1 VPDPGEISCDEVNL
15 DKIRRLAFVEHG
27 PGSLRLVRDGPLA
40 DLSFAAKDLIDI
52 AGYKSACGNP
62 DRLRD
67 APAAV
72 ATAPAALV
80 PLMAGAHLIGK
91 THTDEVACGMFGM
104 NPHFGTPIN
113 PRAPSRV
120 PGGSSSG
127 SASAVAARL
136 CDFALGTDTGG
147 SIRVPSSFCGLYGL
161 RTTFGRLSVAGI
173 MAMAPSFDTVGW
185 LALDATTLKRVG
197 EVYFGPIGK
206 FQPARF
212 MLARDAFDIPAPAIG
227 EALLPVAKTLGDATE
242 VTLFAEG
249 VEFWLDTFRPLQLSD
264 LWSTLGAWGNAPG
277 RRLSPAVAE
286 RIALSANVDPAE
298 YAAAVVRREA
308 LTDRLVTWLGGDGV
322 LILPT
327 AHDLPP
333 LRDAPVSAQIEFREK
348 TLALTCVASL
358 CRLPQINI
366 PAVVVDGCPVGL
378 SLIAGPRG
386 DQLLLDLAEKI
397 GNTLPAASV
406 GT

>member
-1 VPDPGEISCDEVNL
+1 MTSLEE
-15 DKIRRLAFVEHG
+15 IRRQGFVEHG
-27 PGSLRLVRDGPLA
+27 PSSLRLKEDGPLA
-40 DLSFAAKDLIDI
+40 DLSFAAKDLMDVS
-52 AGYKSACGNP
+52 GFKSGWGNP

-67 APAAV
+67 ADPAV
-72 ATAPAALV
+72 ATAPAVLA
-80 PLMAGAHLIGK
+80 PLMAGARLVGK

-113 PRAPSRV
+113 PNAPTRV

-127 SASAVAARL
+127 SASAVAAGL

-147 SIRVPSSFCGLYGL
+147 SVRVPASFCGLYGL

-185 LALDATTLKRVG
+185 LARDAKTLKRVG
-197 EVYFGPIGK
+197 EIYFGPIGE
-206 FQPARF
+206 FGPTRL
-212 MLARDAFDIPAPAIG
+212 MLARDAFEIPVKSVG
-227 EALLPVAKTLGDATE
+227 EALLLAARSLGPMSE
-242 VTLFAEG
+242 VPLFAGG
-249 VEFWLDTFRPLQLSD
+249 VEHWLETFRPLQLYD
-264 LWSTLGAWGNAPG
+264 LWSTLGAWGKTPG
-277 RRLSPAVAE
+277 RRLSQAVAE
-286 RIALSANVDPAE
+286 RIETSSHVDPAKF
-298 YAAAVVRREA
+298 AAAVVKREA
-308 LTDRLVTWLGGDGV
+308 LTDRLNTLLGHDGV

-333 LRDAPVSAQIEFREK
+333 LRDAPVSAQVEFRER

-366 PAVVVDGCPVGL
+366 PAATVDGCPVGL

-386 DQLLLDLAEKI
+386 DQRLLDLAERI
-397 GNTLPAASV
+397 GDALAGAPLAK
-406 GT
+406 

>member
-1 VPDPGEISCDEVNL
+1 MVGPEE
-15 DKIRRLAFVEHG
+15 IRRLAFVEHG
-27 PGSLRLVRDGPLA
+27 PSSLRLVKDGPLA
-40 DLSFAAKDLIDI
+40 DLSFAVKDLIDI
-52 AGYKSACGNP
+52 AGYRSAWGNP

-67 APAAV
+67 ADPAV
-72 ATAPAALV
+72 TTAPAALV
-80 PLMAGAHLIGK
+80 PLMAGAHLVGK

-113 PRAPSRV
+113 PKATARV

-127 SASAVAARL
+127 SASAVAARF

-147 SIRVPSSFCGLYGL
+147 SIRVPASFCGLYGL

-185 LALDATTLKRVG
+185 LARDATTLRRVG
-197 EVYFGPIGK
+197 EIYFGPVGK
-206 FQPARF
+206 FNSARLL
-212 MLARDAFDIPAPAIG
+212 LARDAFDIPARPIG
-227 EALLPVAKTLGDATE
+227 EALLRVAKSLGGITE
-242 VTLFAEG
+242 LNLFAEG
-249 VEFWLDTFRPLQLSD
+249 VDYWLDTFRPLQLTD
-264 LWSTLGAWGNAPG
+264 LWSTLGAWGTMPG
-277 RRLSPAVAE
+277 RTLSPAVAE
-286 RIALSANVDPAE
+286 RIELSSHVDPAKF
-298 YAAAVVRREA
+298 AAAVIRREA
-308 LTDRLVTWLGGDGV
+308 LTDRLVTLLGSDGV
-322 LILPT
+322 LVLPT

-366 PAVVVDGCPVGL
+366 PAAIVDGCPVGL

-386 DQLLLDLAEKI
+386 DQLLLDLAEQI
-397 GNTLPAASV
+397 GNVLPEASREQ
-406 GT
+406 

>member
-1 VPDPGEISCDEVNL
+1 MVSPEE
-15 DKIRRLAFVEHG
+15 IRRLAFVEHG
-27 PGSLRLVRDGPLA
+27 PSSLRLAKDGPLA

-52 AGYKSACGNP
+52 AGYKSAWGNP

-67 APAAV
+67 ADPAV
-72 ATAPAALV
+72 TTAPSALV
-80 PLMAGAHLIGK
+80 PLMAGAHLVGK

-113 PRAPSRV
+113 PKAPARV

-127 SASAVAARL
+127 SASAVAAHL

-147 SIRVPSSFCGLYGL
+147 SIRVPASFCGLYGL
-161 RTTFGRLSVAGI
+161 RTTYGRLSVAGI

-185 LALDATTLKRVG
+185 LARDATTLKRVG
-197 EVYFGPIGK
+197 EIYFGPIGK
-206 FQPARF
+206 FNSARWL
-212 MLARDAFDIPAPAIG
+212 LARDAFDIPVRAIG
-227 EALLPVAKTLGDATE
+227 EALLPVARSLGGITE
-242 VTLFAEG
+242 LNLFAEG
-249 VEFWLDTFRPLQLSD
+249 VEYWLDTFRPLQLTD
-264 LWSTLGAWGNAPG
+264 LWLTLGAWGTMPG
-277 RRLSPAVAE
+277 RTLSPAVAE
-286 RIALSANVDPAE
+286 RIELSSHVDPLKF
-298 YAAAVVRREA
+298 AAAVIRREA
-308 LTDRLVTWLGGDGV
+308 LTDRLVTLLGDDGV
-322 LILPT
+322 LVLPT

-366 PAVVVDGCPVGL
+366 PAAIVDGCPVGL

-386 DQLLLDLAEKI
+386 DQLLLDLAEQI
-397 GNTLPAASV
+397 GNVLPGASREQ
-406 GT
+406 

>member
-1 VPDPGEISCDEVNL
+1 MDMDGLDE
-15 DKIRRLAFVEHG
+15 IRRLAFVEHG
-27 PGSLRLVRDGPLA
+27 RQPLRLVEDGPLA

-52 AGYKSACGNP
+52 AGYKSAWGNP

-67 APAAV
+67 ASPAV
-72 ATAPAALV
+72 ATAPAALL
-80 PLMAGAHLIGK
+80 PLMAGAKLLGK
-91 THTDEVACGMFGM
+91 TQTDEVACGMFGM

-113 PRAPSRV
+113 PKAPARV

-127 SASAVAARL
+127 SASAVAANL

-147 SIRVPSSFCGLYGL
+147 SIRVPASFCGLYGL
-161 RTTFGRLSVAGI
+161 RTTYGRVSVAGI
-173 MAMAPSFDTVGW
+173 MAMAPSFDSVGW
-185 LALDATTLKRVG
+185 LARDATTLKRVG
-197 EVYFGPIGK
+197 EIYFGAIEQ
-206 FQPARF
+206 FRPARF
-212 MLARDAFDIPAPAIG
+212 LLARDAFDIPVRTIG
-227 EALLPVAKTLGDATE
+227 EALLPAAKSLGDMTE

-249 VEFWLDTFRPLQLSD
+249 VEYWLETFRPLQLHD
-264 LWSTLGAWGNAPG
+264 LWSTLGAWGKMPG
-277 RRLSPAVAE
+277 RTLSPAVAE
-286 RIALSANVDPAE
+286 RIELSSRVDPAK
-298 YAAAVVRREA
+298 YAAAVVRRES
-308 LTDRLVTWLGGDGV
+308 LTDRLVTVLGSDGV

-366 PAVVVDGCPVGL
+366 PAVRVDGCPVGL

-397 GNTLPAASV
+397 GNALPVASF
-406 GT
+406 GQ

>member
-1 VPDPGEISCDEVNL
+1 MDMDGLDE
-15 DKIRRLAFVEHG
+15 IRRLAFVEHARQ
-27 PGSLRLVRDGPLA
+27 PLRLVEDGPLA

-52 AGYKSACGNP
+52 AGYKSAWGNP

-67 APAAV
+67 AAPAA

-80 PLMAGAHLIGK
+80 PLMAGANLVGK
-91 THTDEVACGMFGM
+91 TQTDEVACGMFGM

-113 PRAPSRV
+113 PKAPTRV

-127 SASAVAARL
+127 SASAVAAGF

-147 SIRVPSSFCGLYGL
+147 SIRVPASFCGLYGL
-161 RTTFGRLSVAGI
+161 RTTYGRLSVAGI
-173 MAMAPSFDTVGW
+173 MAMAPSFDSVGW
-185 LALDATTLKRVG
+185 LARDATTLKRVG
-197 EVYFGPIGK
+197 EIYFGAIEQ
-206 FQPARF
+206 FRPARF
-212 MLARDAFDIPAPAIG
+212 LLARDAFDIPVRSIG
-227 EALLPVAKTLGDATE
+227 EALLPAAKSLGDMTE

-249 VEFWLDTFRPLQLSD
+249 VEYWLETFRPLQLHD
-264 LWSTLGAWGNAPG
+264 LWSTLGAWGKMPG
-277 RRLSPAVAE
+277 RTLSPAVAE
-286 RIALSANVDPAE
+286 RIELSSRVDPAK
-298 YAAAVVRREA
+298 YAAAVVRRES
-308 LTDRLVTWLGGDGV
+308 LTDRLVTLLGSDGV
-322 LILPT
+322 LVLPT

-366 PAVVVDGCPVGL
+366 PAVLVDGCPVGL
-378 SLIAGPRG
+378 SLIAGPRR

-397 GNTLPAASV
+397 GNALPVASL
-406 GT
+406 GQ

>member
-1 VPDPGEISCDEVNL
+1 MVSPED
-15 DKIRRLAFVEHG
+15 IRRLAFVEHG
-27 PGSLRLVRDGPLA
+27 PSSLRSMKQGPLA

-52 AGYKSACGNP
+52 AGYKSAWGNP

-67 APAAV
+67 ADPALT
-72 ATAPAALV
+72 TAPSALV
-80 PLMAGAHLIGK
+80 PLMAGAHLVGK

-113 PRAPSRV
+113 PKAPARV

-127 SASAVAARL
+127 SASAVAAHF

-147 SIRVPSSFCGLYGL
+147 SIRVPASFCGLYGL
-161 RTTFGRLSVAGI
+161 RTTYGRLSVAGI

-185 LALDATTLKRVG
+185 LARDATTLKRVG
-197 EVYFGPIGK
+197 EIYFGPIGK
-206 FQPARF
+206 FTSTRLL
-212 MLARDAFDIPAPAIG
+212 LARDAFDIPARHIG
-227 EALLPVAKTLGDATE
+227 EALLPVAKSLGGVTE
-242 VTLFAEG
+242 LNLFAEG
-249 VEFWLDTFRPLQLSD
+249 IKYWLDTFRPLQLAD
-264 LWSTLGAWGNAPG
+264 LWSTLGAWGTMPG
-277 RRLSPAVAE
+277 RTLSPAVAE
-286 RIALSANVDPAE
+286 RIELSSHVDPLKF
-298 YAAAVVRREA
+298 AAAVIRREA
-308 LTDRLVTWLGGDGV
+308 LTDRLVTLLGGDGV
-322 LILPT
+322 LMLPT

-366 PAVVVDGCPVGL
+366 PAAIVDGCPVGL

-397 GNTLPAASV
+397 GNVLPGASRE
-406 GT
+406 T

>member
-1 VPDPGEISCDEVNL
+1 MVPPEE
-15 DKIRRLAFVEHG
+15 IRRLAFVEHG
-27 PGSLRLVRDGPLA
+27 PSSLRLRKDGPLA

-52 AGYKSACGNP
+52 AGYKSAWGNP

-67 APAAV
+67 AEPAV
-72 ATAPAALV
+72 TTAPAALV

-113 PRAPSRV
+113 PKAPDRV

-127 SASAVAARL
+127 SASAVAANF

-147 SIRVPSSFCGLYGL
+147 SVRVPASFCGLYGL
-161 RTTFGRLSVAGI
+161 RTSFGRLSVAGI

-185 LALDATTLKRVG
+185 LARDAITLKRVG
-197 EVYFGPIGK
+197 EVYFGPIGP
-206 FQPARF
+206 FRAPRLL
-212 MLARDAFDIPAPAIG
+212 LARDAFDIPVRPIG
-227 EALLPVAKTLGDATE
+227 EALLPAAKSLGDITE
-242 VTLFAEG
+242 LTLFTEG
-249 VEFWLDTFRPLQLSD
+249 IEYWLETFRPLQLSD
-264 LWSTLGAWGNAPG
+264 LWSTLGAWGKMPG
-277 RRLSPAVAE
+277 RRLSEAVAE
-286 RIALSANVDPAE
+286 RIELSSRVDPAKF
-298 YAAAVVRREA
+298 ATAVIRREA
-308 LTDRLVTWLGGDGV
+308 LTDRLVNLLGSDGV
-322 LILPT
+322 LVLPT

-333 LRDAPVSAQIEFREK
+333 LRDAAVSAQIEFREK

-366 PAVVVDGCPVGL
+366 PAVTVDGCPVGL
-378 SLIAGPRG
+378 SFIAGPRG

-397 GNTLPAASV
+397 ADVLPGAMRDK
-406 GT
+406 

>member
-1 VPDPGEISCDEVNL
+1 
-15 DKIRRLAFVEHG
+15 LAK
-27 PGSLRLVRDGPLA
+27 DGPLA

-52 AGYKSACGNP
+52 AGYKSAWGNP

-67 APAAV
+67 AEPAV
-72 ATAPAALV
+72 TTAPAALA

-91 THTDEVACGMFGM
+91 TQTDEVACGMFGM

-113 PRAPSRV
+113 PKAPTRV

-127 SASAVAARL
+127 SASAVAANF

-147 SIRVPSSFCGLYGL
+147 SVRVPASFCGLYGL
-161 RTTFGRLSVAGI
+161 RTTFGRVSVAGI

-185 LALDATTLKRVG
+185 LARDATTLKRVG
-197 EVYFGPIGK
+197 EIYFGPIGALK
-206 FQPARF
+206 PARLL
-212 MLARDAFDIPAPAIG
+212 LARDAFDIPVRQIG
-227 EALLPVAKTLGDATE
+227 EALLPAAQSLGKSFGRMTE
-242 VTLFAEG
+242 VTLFEEG
-249 VEFWLDTFRPLQLSD
+249 VEHWLETFRPLQLSD
-264 LWSTLGAWGNAPG
+264 LWSTLGAWGTMPG
-277 RRLSPAVAE
+277 RTLSPAVAE
-286 RIALSANVDPAE
+286 RLELSSQVEPSKF
-298 YAAAVVRREA
+298 AAAVVRREI
-308 LTDRLVTWLGGDGV
+308 LTERLVKLLGDDGV
-322 LILPT
+322 LVLPT

-366 PAVVVDGCPVGL
+366 PAVTVDGCPVGL
-378 SLIAGPRG
+378 SFIAGPRG

-397 GNTLPAASV
+397 GTILPRKSLE
-406 GT
+406 T